1 MQCFCYQVPVAK
13 CFHSCYQVQSFLY
26 IQGFYHLLPGTPV
39 PATRCN
45 LPSIFKVFTCLLLG
59 ASSPYYQVHVL
70 PVPVTRYMY
79 FQSLLPGW
87 GEPERA
93 PHLSHCC
100 AMHSCYIYIPGAAFP
115 LYSRCLQSCYQV
127 QSLPG
132 VEVPVI
138 SCLHSCVTR
147 CLQSSCYQMQ
157 SSLYTTRCLHTCYQM
172 LAKLLLQ
179 PRCFQSLI
187 RSWYCSCYQALCF

>member
-13 CFHSCYQVQSFLY
+13 CFHSCYQVQSSLY

-100 AMHSCYIYIPGAAFP
+100 AMHSCYIYTRCSFSSIFKVLAILLPGAIFT
-115 LYSRCLQSCYQV
+115 RCGSPCYQ
-127 QSLPG
+127 L
-132 VEVPVI
+132 
-138 SCLHSCVTR
+138 LA
-147 CLQSSCYQMQ
+147 LM
-157 SSLYTTRCLHTCYQM
+157 CYQM
-172 LAKLLLQ
+172 LAKLLL
-179 PRCFQSLI
+179 PDAIFTL
-187 RSWYCSCYQALCF
+187 YYQVLAHLLPDACKAPATTQVLPVPH